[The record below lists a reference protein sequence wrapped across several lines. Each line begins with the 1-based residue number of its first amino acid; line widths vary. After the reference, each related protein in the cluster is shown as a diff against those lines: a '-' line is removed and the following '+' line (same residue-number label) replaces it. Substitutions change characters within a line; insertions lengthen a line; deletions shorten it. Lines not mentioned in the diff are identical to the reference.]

1 MNGEGRRLN
10 IIHPSLVRPV
20 LLAGAERQLAIA
32 NWITA
37 AALIL
42 GGGQW
47 YTVALGALL
56 ATGGHALLVQLAK
69 IDPELSQVYLRHI
82 RYRQDR
88 YPARAAI
95 WARPFARTRP
105 TVPLPRELRG

>member
-1 MNGEGRRLN
+1 M
-10 IIHPSLVRPV
+10 RPV

-32 NWITA
+32 NGLTA

-47 YTVALGALL
+47 YTLALGALL

-69 IDPELSQVYLRHI
+69 IDPELTEVVAVINS
-82 RYRQDR
+82 
-88 YPARAAI
+88 
-95 WARPFARTRP
+95 
-105 TVPLPRELRG
+105 VP